1 MVVRLRRV
9 PNEETLSSACLRKTL
24 ELDSSTARTGLV
36 SKTELKMTRSK
47 RLKGTSILPL
57 PIDVSDWIN
66 SVAALNRAAPWEPEK
81 APPKPLFV
89 SLGSQNIQDA
99 VLQPLGRDGGRR
111 GIALIAGPDD
121 HEAWLALEASGG
133 SPEYAPGFPRLELT
147 FGSLDE
153 AHPHVKAVLEDD
165 DRGTRDAVPSV
176 RTFDSD
182 GEAEPGTL
190 DDMIITESVAA
201 ALASVLD
208 ASSDDN
214 ELLDAWQANEPAS
227 RAARSGND
235 AIEVELSTRPLTSE
249 AALTPGELLDALRDL
264 GDDDGWL
271 AESRTRYALEY
282 RLDRRFARSPEAS
295 GLQGTWYWQ
304 TFAQFAASHIGQTI
318 ATLDADGLDEVV
330 FDIVPRKVSA
340 DVDYSRPFIDCLS
353 ALYRWLGREYA
364 LPQAT
369 SCLALLDA
377 PDAVQRLEGLMG
389 DSANF
394 DPAKAM
400 VMQARAAGIDPSTPE
415 GAMQMREMFSLPR
428 EPMPPHGAFDSAFL
442 SDEASD
448 RQPPLDPV
456 VKRKRDAK
464 RKSNRKAARKARK
477 KNR

>member
-1 MVVRLRRV
+1 M
-9 PNEETLSSACLRKTL
+9 RKTL
-24 ELDSSTARTGLV
+24 QLDSGTARTGLV

-47 RLKGTSILPL
+47 RSKGKSRHPL
-57 PIDVSDWIN
+57 PIDVSDWID
-66 SVAALNRAAPWEPEK
+66 SVAALNRAAPWEPDS
-81 APPKPLFV
+81 APSQPLFV
-89 SLGSQNIQDA
+89 SLGSQDIQDA
-99 VLQPLGRDGGRR
+99 VLLLLGRDGGRR
-111 GIALIAGPDD
+111 GIALIEGPDD
-121 HEAWLALEASGG
+121 YEAWLALEASGA
-133 SPEYAPGFPRLELT
+133 SPEYTPGFPRLELT
-147 FGSLDE
+147 FGALDE
-153 AHPHVKAVLEDD
+153 AHPHVRNALEDN
-165 DRGTRDAVPSV
+165 DRSTRAAFPSV
-176 RTFDSD
+176 RAFDD
-182 GEAEPGTL
+182 GGEAKPGTV

-201 ALASVLD
+201 ALAAVLD

-271 AESRTRYALEY
+271 TESRTRFALEY
-282 RLDRRFARSPEAS
+282 RLDLRFARSPEAS
-295 GLQGTWYWQ
+295 KLQETWLWQ

-318 ATLDADGLDEVV
+318 ATLDADGLDKVV

-340 DVDYSRPFIDCLS
+340 DVDYSRPFIECLR
-353 ALYRWLGREYA
+353 AFYRWLGREYA

-369 SCLALLDA
+369 SCLARLNA
-377 PDAVQRLEGLMG
+377 PDAVQRLEDLMG

-415 GAMQMREMFSLPR
+415 GAMQMREMFSMPR
-428 EPMPPHGAFDSAFL
+428 EPMPPHGAFGSAFL